1 VVTRCRYGMV
11 SGCYSESPC
20 SDGIFRDRGLS
31 LRLWPHNMFT
41 TMRGQINCVRT
52 FVRIFVFLINE
63 LDRPYRWRRDHT
75 DKHKRKDFDMTRN
88 VIALATA
95 AALTL
100 GAAAP
105 SFAMENEHNMLVG
118 AVYNQLSQLG
128 IDTNGIGDLT
138 LSQIAELK
146 TVLSGD
152 SMSESQKKTAAMKV
166 IDR

>member
-1 VVTRCRYGMV
+1 
-11 SGCYSESPC
+11 
-20 SDGIFRDRGLS
+20 
-31 LRLWPHNMFT
+31 
-41 TMRGQINCVRT
+41 
-52 FVRIFVFLINE
+52 
-63 LDRPYRWRRDHT
+63 
-75 DKHKRKDFDMTRN
+75 MTRN